1 MTHPFL
7 RGPRPRA
14 FAHRGWHVD
23 DLSGMENSL
32 SAFRRAVDEGYR
44 YVETDARATADG
56 VVVLQHDADLERTT
70 DGRGSVRRLPWSV
83 VGSARIAGRERVCR
97 LDEALEELPD
107 ALFNVDVKDD
117 SAVEP
122 VLRVLRRQRAF
133 SRVCLAAFD
142 ERRLG
147 RLRREAGPAAITSMG
162 GASARRLWL
171 GSRYGGWPLRSA
183 VAGSAAQVPPRQG
196 RIRVVDA
203 RFVRLAHRWG
213 AEVHAW
219 TVDDPERMRAMLDL
233 GVDGLITDQPRVLRE
248 VLRERNPSAAQTGSR
263 PDP

>member
-219 TVDDPERMRAMLDL
+219 TVDEPERMRALLDL

-248 VLRERNPSAAQTGSR
+248 VLRERNPSAAQTCSR